1 MSDDIK
7 PFMSGGSS
15 SIFGSIDGEIVRE
28 YFLDNGLISCSIL
41 DYGCIL
47 RTLYVPD
54 RNGKSVDVV
63 LGYDDIEH
71 YQRFPGR
78 MGAVI
83 GRYAN
88 RVKNG
93 HFSIGSNSYQL
104 SKNRGEHHIH
114 GGFNGFD
121 KKIWKILE
129 HDYCHILLGY
139 KSANGEEGY
148 PGEMNVMVEYRLSR
162 NCLSIC
168 YMASSDKD
176 TICNLTNHS
185 YFNLS
190 GERSIDD
197 HCVLIR
203 SSNYIPIDQDGIP
216 TEEMKGLPD
225 ELDLN
230 ESKEMNGSSFD
241 LDYILDTEVESVV
254 CYCDTTGI
262 TMCVSTDMPAIRF
275 YTGDG
280 LKKANGKNREIGPR
294 SGMCFETQ
302 FPVDSPNNS
311 LFSACIL
318 KKGETYY
325 RKTIFSFLSG

>member
-1 MSDDIK
+1 
-7 PFMSGGSS
+7 MSGGSS
-15 SIFGSIDGEIVRE
+15 SDFGSIDGEIVRE
-28 YFLDNGLISCSIL
+28 YYLDNGLISCSVL

-47 RTLYVPD
+47 RTLNIPD
-54 RNGKSVDVV
+54 RNGRPVDVV

-71 YQRFPGR
+71 YTQLPGR
-78 MGAVI
+78 MGAII

-93 HFSIGSNSYQL
+93 HFSIGENCYQL
-104 SKNRGEHHIH
+104 SINRGNHHIH

-121 KKIWKILE
+121 KKIWNVLE

-139 KSANGEEGY
+139 RSPDGEEGY
-148 PGEMNVMVEYRLSR
+148 PGEMNVMVEYRLSL
-162 NCLSIC
+162 NNLSIC
-168 YMASSDKD
+168 YMATSDKD

-190 GERSIDD
+190 GEGLIDD
-197 HCVLIR
+197 HCVLVR
-203 SSNYIPIDQDGIP
+203 SSDYISTDDDGIP
-216 TEEMKGLPD
+216 TEGIKCLFD

-230 ESKEMNGSSFD
+230 ESKRMQGFAFD
-241 LDYILDTEVESVV
+241 VDYILDSEAESAV
-254 CYCDTTGI
+254 CYSDATGI
-262 TMCVSTDMPAIRF
+262 NMCISTDMPALRF

-280 LKKANGKNREIGPR
+280 LKDTYGKNGKIGTR

-302 FPVDSPNNS
+302 FPVDSPNNF
-311 LFSACIL
+311 LFNDCIL

-325 RKTIFSFLSG
+325 HKTVFNFSSG